1 MVEFEYRDNEL
12 CCEGIKVQ
20 NIVSEVGTPFYL
32 YSYQT
37 LIKNYRDF
45 DLAFSQV
52 DHIVCYSYKANS
64 NLAICKALAN
74 EGCGADVV
82 SGGELFKAL
91 TVGVDPRKIVF
102 TGVGKTSGEIEY
114 ALRENILMINVESTP
129 ELESIDR
136 VAGRLG
142 KRAPIALR
150 VNPDID
156 PKTHPYIATGLGESK
171 FGIDVSKAIEGYKIA
186 QSLPNL
192 KILGVHKHI
201 GSQITRLESFAE
213 SLARIVDFVAQLA
226 NIGIELEYVDMG
238 GGLGIAYG
246 DEEAPSIS
254 DFVRATMPSI
264 KKLNHKMIFEPG
276 RVIVG
281 NSGILVSQVLYL
293 KETKDKTFCIVDAA
307 INDFIRPALYD
318 AYHEIIPVNLSIN
331 QDPGS
336 RILVDVVGP
345 ICESGDFFARDRNLP
360 ALKAGDIV
368 AILDVGAYGFSM
380 SSNYNARPRVPEVMV
395 KGGKY
400 YITRRRESYEDL
412 IMGEEIPEVLKQGK

>member
-1 MVEFEYRDNEL
+1 MGEFEYRDNEL
-12 CCEGIKVQ
+12 YCEGRKVQ
-20 NIVSEVGTPFYL
+20 DIASEVGTPFYL

-91 TVGVDPRKIVF
+91 TVGVDPRRIVF
-102 TGVGKTSGEIEY
+102 TGVGKTPEEIEY
-114 ALRENILMINVESTP
+114 ALREDILMINVESTP
-129 ELESIDR
+129 ELENINR

-156 PKTHPYIATGLGESK
+156 PKTHPYIATGLAESK

-201 GSQITRLESFAE
+201 GSQITRVEPFAE

-254 DFVRATMPSI
+254 DFARATMPSI

-318 AYHEIIPVNLSIN
+318 AYHEIIPLNLSRI

-336 RILVDVVGP
+336 RILIDIVGP
-345 ICESGDFFARDRNLP
+345 ICESGDFFARDRNIP
-360 ALKAGDIV
+360 ALKVGDLL

-395 KGGKY
+395 KGDKY
-400 YITRRRESYEDL
+400 YITRRRESFEDL
-412 IMGEEIPEVLKQGK
+412 IMGEEIPEDLR